1 MNEEKLATQMKKW
14 VLEYI
19 ILLIISKKPSY
30 ASDIISILNENN
42 LIVVEWTLYPL
53 LSRLKEDWMLEY
65 SWQESKSWP
74 PRKYYSIS
82 KKWEKLIESM
92 KKVWDQLSKSVEN
105 IQGTQFSS

>member
-30 ASDIISILNENN
+30 ASDIISILNEND

-65 SWQESKSWP
+65 AWQESKFWP

-82 KKWEKLIESM
+82 QKWKVLIESM
-92 KKVWDQLSKSVEN
+92 KKVRDQLSKSVEN
-105 IQGTQFSS
+105 IEKS

>member
-30 ASDIISILNENN
+30 ASDIISILSEND

-53 LSRLKEDWMLEY
+53 LSRLKEEWVLDY
-65 SWQESKSWP
+65 AWQESKSGP
-74 PRKYYSIS
+74 PRKYYSINS
-82 KKWEKLIESM
+82 KWQKLLKNMEKIRTT
-92 KKVWDQLSKSVEN
+92 LSKSVEN
-105 IQGTQFSS
+105 IENI

>member
-30 ASDIISILNENN
+30 ASDIISILNEND

-65 SWQESKSWP
+65 AWQESKSWP

-82 KKWEKLIESM
+82 QKWKVLIESM
-92 KKVWDQLSKSVEN
+92 KKVRDQLSKSVEN
-105 IQGTQFSS
+105 IEKS